1 MKNEFIESKKLKLW
15 MVQVFLIITLG
26 LSVYALLFQLFT
38 QSSFGNRD
46 IPSWL
51 FGIGIFILL
60 GLIASFVNLKLE
72 TEINNEGI
80 KVKFGILAQESWAW
94 ADIKKT
100 SLVKHSFLGL
110 GKRKN
115 AQYGT
120 VLSTGGRQG
129 LAVELKNG
137 QKWLINIQDTEE
149 LSKLLKVLKK

>member
-15 MVQVFLIITLG
+15 MVQVFLIIALG
-26 LSVYALLFQLFT
+26 LSVYALLLQLLT
-38 QSSFGNRD
+38 QSSFGNRG

-51 FGIGIFILL
+51 FGLGIFILL

-72 TEINNEGI
+72 TTVNNEGI
-80 KVKFGILAQESWAW
+80 KVKFGILAQENWAW

-120 VLSTGGRQG
+120 VLSTGGKQG

-137 QKWLINIQDTEE
+137 QKWLINVQSPKE
-149 LSKLLKVLKK
+149 LSKLLKTLKK